1 MPAVLHSSNSFS
13 SNVQRL
19 TAGLWVCVCF
29 GWAPNAHAAAAVGT
43 IKPAL
48 AQPFGQSAALQGGG
62 TAATADMSAVD
73 YNPAGIA
80 TGRVLSVEGATA
92 WRKQNIQSSE
102 VGMVDSVMSD
112 VAAAFKFRQ
121 TSQATG
127 FMERRFTL
135 GAADEVGKT
144 GAIIGLAGD
153 YKERPVVNEEG
164 LLKDKGQSYELRAG
178 MIYEIFNGLRV
189 GVRTGGHFDKTQKE
203 ENAVGAAALLGPN
216 FVFNADTIF
225 VRENAE
231 KVTGGVGVIF
241 NKYFDLRT
249 SYGYHLND
257 GVQEGGAGL
266 FLVTSKISIFYVAN
280 LPNIAEP
287 PMEHQAG
294 MRFNMAF

>member
-1 MPAVLHSSNSFS
+1 MF
-13 SNVQRL
+13 
-19 TAGLWVCVCF
+19 AGLAIILVL
-29 GWAPNAHAAAAVGT
+29 GWAPHAHAATTIAAN
-43 IKPAL
+43 KPAL

-62 TAATADMSAVD
+62 TAATTDMSAVD
-73 YNPAGIA
+73 HNPAGIA
-80 TGRVLSVEGATA
+80 TGRILSVEGATA

-102 VGMVDSVMSD
+102 AGMVDSVMSD

-121 TSQATG
+121 TSQVTG
-127 FMERRFTL
+127 FTERRFTL

-153 YKERPVVNEEG
+153 YKERPVLNEEG

-178 MIYEIFNGLRV
+178 VIYEIFNGLRV

-203 ENAVGAAALLGPN
+203 ENAIGAAALLGPS
-216 FVFNADTIF
+216 FVINADTIF
-225 VRENAE
+225 VREDAE
-231 KVTGGVGVIF
+231 KVTAGVGVIF

-249 SYGYHLND
+249 SYGYHLDD

-266 FLVTSKISIFYVAN
+266 FLVTSKISVFYVAN
-280 LPNIAEP
+280 LPDLAEP
-287 PMEHQAG
+287 LMEHQAG